1 MFKDTADRLS
11 LLSMQ
16 EDSEKTLGS
25 ATKTIEG
32 LRADLTNL
40 SVLETNSPQRLQ
52 SLLNDFENAINNAL

>member
-1 MFKDTADRLS
+1 
-11 LLSMQ
+11 MQ